1 MLLASR
7 LMAMWARESPERS
20 LRELLLKHA
29 SRGDTDGKQEGSAM
43 ATRKQDALSF
53 YERDFLV
60 SV

>member
-1 MLLASR
+1 
-7 LMAMWARESPERS
+7 MAMWARESPERS